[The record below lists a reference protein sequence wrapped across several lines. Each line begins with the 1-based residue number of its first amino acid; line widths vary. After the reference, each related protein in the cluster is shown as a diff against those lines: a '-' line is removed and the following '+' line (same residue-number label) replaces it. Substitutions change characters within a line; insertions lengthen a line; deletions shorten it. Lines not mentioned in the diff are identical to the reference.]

1 MVSPTSGVGSF
12 TDFDTERSTDV
23 GVILAKA
30 ESFAAFE
37 SSSFT
42 ADTDAV
48 FVMVVHPVPTST
60 VADMLRVAVVV
71 VVTIPT
77 VHTPVPVL
85 NVPWLTAGM
94 PLRVTPV
101 GSISVSSTP
110 VAVSGPLLV
119 SVMV

>member
-1 MVSPTSGVGSF
+1 
-12 TDFDTERSTDV
+12 
-23 GVILAKA
+23 
-30 ESFAAFE
+30 
-37 SSSFT
+37 
-42 ADTDAV
+42 
-48 FVMVVHPVPTST
+48 MVVPPVPVLT
-60 VADMLRVAVVV
+60 VASMLRVAVVV

-85 NVPWLTAGM
+85 KLPWLTVGV

-101 GSISVSSTP
+101 GSTSVSSTP